1 MRRLTRRPLLALL
14 VGLAL
19 AVGAQGCSTPAEPE
33 PTEYQVKFINDV
45 VYGTVNG
52 RKLILYITEPDPRPK
67 KPMPAVV
74 WAHGGGWMTERSV
87 TSPNMWLARQG
98 YFGINVDY
106 RLTDEAIFPAQIQD
120 IKCAVRWLRAHA
132 KEYNVD
138 PKHIG
143 VWGHSAG
150 GHLAALMG
158 TTGGVKEF
166 EGDCGWPEQD
176 SRVQAVINIAGVI
189 DLLKQPWSQDSA
201 DTAGARLVGGPL
213 KEKLDVVAK
222 TNPITFI
229 TKDDPPVLT
238 IHGDKD
244 EAVPLIQSEALHAA
258 LQKAGVK
265 SEFAVMKGMGHSD
278 VASMGGVPE
287 ETQKLVLPF
296 FDKYLK
302 GKQ

>member
-33 PTEYQVKFINDV
+33 PTEYQVKFIN
-45 VYGTVNG
+45 
-52 RKLILYITEPDPRPK
+52 
-67 KPMPAVV
+67 
-74 WAHGGGWMTERSV
+74 
-87 TSPNMWLARQG
+87 
-98 YFGINVDY
+98 VDY

-120 IKCAVRWLRAHA
+120 MKCAVRWLRAHA
-132 KEYNVD
+132 REYNVD

-244 EAVPLIQSEALHAA
+244 EAVPLVQSEALHAA
-258 LQKAGVK
+258 LQRAGVK
-265 SEFAVMKGMGHSD
+265 SEFVVMKGMGHSD

-302 GKQ
+302 GKK